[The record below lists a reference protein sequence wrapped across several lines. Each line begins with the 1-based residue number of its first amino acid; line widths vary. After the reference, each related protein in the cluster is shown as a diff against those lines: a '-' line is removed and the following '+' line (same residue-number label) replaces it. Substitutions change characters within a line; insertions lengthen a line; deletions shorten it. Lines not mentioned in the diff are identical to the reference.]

1 MALTPWHL
9 LTQTMDV
16 YTTTWTQA
24 TDGVPISTPPG
35 GSPSFSVRCS
45 VQPGTASDSL
55 VYGRDTT
62 TKMFDVYC
70 APVTTAGAT
79 WTVTPKDYVIINSVR
94 YRVAGQPRDLILM
107 GVVYVVTLERDQ
119 D

>member
-1 MALTPWHL
+1 MANTPWHL

-16 YTTTWTQA
+16 YTTTWSA
-24 TDGVPISTPPG
+24 GSDGVPVSLVPDEA
-35 GSPSFSVRCS
+35 SFSVRCS

-62 TKMFDVYC
+62 TKMYDVYC
-70 APVTTAGAT
+70 APVTTAGST
-79 WTVTPKDYVIINSVR
+79 WSVTPKDYAIVNGVR

-107 GVVYVVTLERDQ
+107 GTVYVITLERDQ

>member
-9 LTQTMDV
+9 LTQTMSV
-16 YTTTWTQA
+16 YTKTWSA
-24 TDGVPISTPPG
+24 GTDGVPISVEPADA
-35 GSPSFSVRCS
+35 SFSVRCS

-70 APVTTAGAT
+70 APVTTAGAA
-79 WTVTPKDYVIINSVR
+79 WTVTPKDYVTINSVR

-107 GVVYVVTLERDQ
+107 GVVYVITLERDQ